1 MGLNKPI
8 DYGLNTENVQVQTKL
23 YGVRWWIA
31 FFIALVAV
39 LTRMLQGMFGVIN
52 NIMVC
57 YFNISYFAVDWFT
70 LATIPAMFFFS
81 LFMALMIY
89 NKVKVLKKLAVTM
102 SVCLVVTGACHLF
115 AYVYP
120 PLFLLMYLGQ
130 ITLGFA
136 FAILDAVSASLALS
150 WFPEHQVGFALAARS
165 VGARLGA
172 LLGIII
178 PSNLFT
184 SPFNFSTSTTTLNS
198 SSHTYGTWFEI
209 NRIRFMLFASVVL
222 FVCVIILVFFIIVY
236 DEKPPIPPTNAQALI
251 QTNQVT
257 YGCANIFKDLKGFGS
272 ACAEIMLNKVF
283 FRISLNLS
291 VISGCLVLQKMLMG
305 EIFRDFFVDI
315 GYLNKANA
323 MSGVVVALFEMGAV
337 IGNTISGKL
346 TDHFKNYDHQI
357 QIGVL
362 LSAIVVSG
370 LSVAYHFR
378 CVVTVCILVTLFG
391 ILVCSSNVQHFET
404 IYQHFFPTETS
415 FLAALLALSRS
426 AGYLALSQAC
436 RFIQNKYKG
445 SSVLITIA
453 VLLFCSFLNSLFIK
467 PAYRRLEAN
476 SLSTNA
482 VNMND
487 RGSTEDEDELLIPAT
502 Q

>member
-1 MGLNKPI
+1 MTLNQPI
-8 DYGLNTENVQVQTKL
+8 DNAIENVQVQTKL

-52 NIMVC
+52 NIIIC

-165 VGARLGA
+165 IGTRLGS

-184 SPFNFSTSTTTLNS
+184 SPFNFSTSTT
-198 SSHTYGTWFEI
+198 
-209 NRIRFMLFASVVL
+209 R
-222 FVCVIILVFFIIVY
+222 
-236 DEKPPIPPTNAQALI
+236 
-251 QTNQVT
+251 
-257 YGCANIFKDLKGFGS
+257 GCS
-272 ACAEIMLNKVF
+272 
-283 FRISLNLS
+283 
-291 VISGCLVLQKMLMG
+291 
-305 EIFRDFFVDI
+305 
-315 GYLNKANA
+315 
-323 MSGVVVALFEMGAV
+323 
-337 IGNTISGKL
+337 
-346 TDHFKNYDHQI
+346 
-357 QIGVL
+357 
-362 LSAIVVSG
+362 
-370 LSVAYHFR
+370 
-378 CVVTVCILVTLFG
+378 
-391 ILVCSSNVQHFET
+391 
-404 IYQHFFPTETS
+404 
-415 FLAALLALSRS
+415 
-426 AGYLALSQAC
+426 
-436 RFIQNKYKG
+436 
-445 SSVLITIA
+445 
-453 VLLFCSFLNSLFIK
+453 
-467 PAYRRLEAN
+467 
-476 SLSTNA
+476 
-482 VNMND
+482 
-487 RGSTEDEDELLIPAT
+487 
-502 Q
+502 